1 MEWLIFPALPEPSQL
16 SYWPTAKPQ
25 GMFLSAAASLSFGN
39 SDWKGGGQPIQLLL
53 IEISDRPNDKLQT

>member
-1 MEWLIFPALPEPSQL
+1 M